1 MAKSKEKSQIGY
13 DHYKDKNF
21 ISCTA
26 EIGKGK
32 EQEPL
37 LNGSVV
43 TIHPKLSIIAE
54 VIRANREEGQPIPE
68 GFTTIKAQTTT
79 RSRGNGREH

>member
-13 DHYKDKNF
+13 DKYKDENL

-26 EIGKGK
+26 EIGKGEEK
-32 EQEPL
+32 EPL

-43 TIHPKLSIIAE
+43 TIHPKLFVIAE
-54 VIRANREEGQPIPE
+54 AIRANREEGKPIPD

-79 RSRGNGREH
+79 RSRGNGIEH